1 MESFTLGLMRG
12 DGAPLYRQLYRHIV
26 EEIASGRAGGGGKAA
41 QQAPPGSGPAGE
53 RFHRGNGLPNAGG
66 GGLHS
71 GPREKR
77 LHGMPH

>member
-26 EEIASGRAGGGGKAA
+26 EEIASGGLA
-41 QQAPPGSGPAGE
+41 AGE
-53 RFHRGNGLPNAGG
+53 KLPSKRRLAADLRVSVSTVETAYQM
-66 GGLHS
+66 LHS

-77 LHGMPH
+77 LHGVPH

>member
-12 DGAPLYRQLYRHIV
+12 DGAPLYRQLYRH
-26 EEIASGRAGGGGKAA
+26 
-41 QQAPPGSGPAGE
+41 
-53 RFHRGNGLPNAGG
+53 
-66 GGLHS
+66 S